1 MITKLYLTIIFTALL
16 MMASERVLAQARVIG
31 HVSAEVVQS
40 VSAYNNINSQLQL
53 SKDQDAFT
61 LGKINVTGSSNATF
75 DVNVENTRI
84 YNDGLNYSLQTKLE
98 NTERLVADE
107 SGKQSLSL
115 VAMLDKRIQ
124 GGDYSGNVTVIVSY
138 N

>member
-1 MITKLYLTIIFTALL
+1 M

>member
-1 MITKLYLTIIFTALL
+1 MLL
-16 MMASERVLAQARVIG
+16 MMAGERVLAQARVIG
-31 HVSAEVVQS
+31 HVSAEVVES

-53 SKDQDAFT
+53 SKDQDAIT
-61 LGKINVTGSSNATF
+61 LGNINVSGSSNATF
-75 DVNVENTRI
+75 DVNVEETRI
-84 YNDGLNYSLQTKLE
+84 YNDGSDYSLQTKIE
-98 NTERLVADE
+98 NTDKLVADE